1 MDDSE
6 ATGED
11 GSEASECISECISED
26 GLEASEGKIVD
37 GSVESSDSEGDLP
50 ILDGSSDSEGDLPIL
65 DGSADSEGDSA
76 LGGALGGARA
86 GVEGSVGKEERV
98 LAERA
103 DGGSGGGRVIVSA
116 SLPASIAARTAASL
130 DSRQPPAAP
139 LAAST

>member
-76 LGGALGGARA
+76 LGGALGARGGARA
-86 GVEGSVGKEERV
+86 GVAGSVGDGVEGSVGKEERV

-103 DGGSGGGRVIVSA
+103 DGGSGGGRVIVRVGF
-116 SLPASIAARTAASL
+116 LVG
-130 DSRQPPAAP
+130 RQRRGQL
-139 LAAST
+139 LAL